1 MMPEKMALKVIP
13 ETAKQFGV
21 VKTWLHSKEID
32 SLVIA
37 TDAGREGEL
46 VARWILDK
54 AGFRKPIK
62 RLWISSQTDKAIRE
76 GFAHLRP
83 AAEYDNLF
91 RSARARSEADW
102 LVGLNVTRA
111 LTCKYNAQLS
121 AGRVQTPTLALIVER
136 EEAIRRFVPQE
147 FWTVTAKL
155 PGFTATWRDPNG
167 QARLFDRERAEE
179 LAARL
184 QYDQAR
190 RDAEDL
196 EERIRDLLQEWE
208 ELRAVRTQLE
218 ALLGEKAERLKELGG
233 TGGTRLA
240 ELDRALDALAAQ
252 RREVGETLHAGRQ
265 AEQAL
270 SGVLDSL
277 DSAESWGTWDMLGG
291 GLFTTMAKHGHID
304 DARAGIDHA
313 QRALSRFRTEL
324 ADVRDMELP
333 QVQIGE
339 FATFAD
345 YFFDGFFMD
354 WMVQSKIQDAQEGVS
369 EVHVRV
375 LNALRNLEQMDQ
387 ELAGRQAGLESERK
401 ELLRTP

>member
-1 MMPEKMALKVIP
+1 MDERLNEINRELKELNEALARQGRMEAQWKDLQDQRAERDRRVM
-13 ETAKQFGV
+13 ET
-21 VKTWLHSKEID
+21 
-32 SLVIA
+32 
-37 TDAGREGEL
+37 GR
-46 VARWILDK
+46 V
-54 AGFRKPIK
+54 FRKEQDDVD
-62 RLWISSQTDKAIRE
+62 RLEK
-76 GFAHLRP
+76 G
-83 AAEYDNLF
+83 
-91 RSARARSEADW
+91 
-102 LVGLNVTRA
+102 GLRA
-111 LTCKYNAQLS
+111 LLLS
-121 AGRVQTPTLALIVER
+121 LTG
-136 EEAIRRFVPQE
+136 
-147 FWTVTAKL
+147 
-155 PGFTATWRDPNG
+155 
-167 QARLFDRERAEE
+167 DREVRLSQERREE

-196 EERIRDLLQEWE
+196 EERIRDLLQERE
-208 ELRAVRTQLE
+208 ELRAIRTQLE

-252 RREVGETLHAGRQ
+252 RREVGEALHAGRQ

-354 WMVQSKIQDAQEGVS
+354 WMVQSKIQDAKEGVS

>member
-1 MMPEKMALKVIP
+1 MDERLNEINRELKELNEALARANGLERRLDDLRAQYEERKARVE
-13 ETAKQFGV
+13 ETARLL
-21 VKTWLHSKEID
+21 TKE
-32 SLVIA
+32 
-37 TDAGREGEL
+37 REDVEKLEKG
-46 VARWILDK
+46 
-54 AGFRKPIK
+54 
-62 RLWISSQTDKAIRE
+62 
-76 GFAHLRP
+76 
-83 AAEYDNLF
+83 
-91 RSARARSEADW
+91 
-102 LVGLNVTRA
+102 GLRA
-111 LTCKYNAQLS
+111 LLLS
-121 AGRVQTPTLALIVER
+121 LTG
-136 EEAIRRFVPQE
+136 
-147 FWTVTAKL
+147 
-155 PGFTATWRDPNG
+155 
-167 QARLFDRERAEE
+167 DREVRLSQERREE

-196 EERIRDLLQEWE
+196 EERIRDLLQERE
-208 ELRAVRTQLE
+208 ELRAVRTRLE

-252 RREVGETLHAGRQ
+252 RREVGEALHAGRQ

-333 QVQIGE
+333 PRYRSGSSPPLPTTSSTV
-339 FATFAD
+339 
-345 YFFDGFFMD
+345 FFMD

-375 LNALRNLEQMDQ
+375 LNALRNLERMDQ
-387 ELAGRQAGLESERK
+387 NLAEEQDGLKRER
-401 ELLRTP
+401 EGLLLRSSGSD

>member
-1 MMPEKMALKVIP
+1 MDERLNEINRELKELNEALARQGRMEAQWKDLQDQRAERDRRVM
-13 ETAKQFGV
+13 ET
-21 VKTWLHSKEID
+21 
-32 SLVIA
+32 
-37 TDAGREGEL
+37 GR
-46 VARWILDK
+46 V
-54 AGFRKPIK
+54 FRKEQDDVD
-62 RLWISSQTDKAIRE
+62 RLEK
-76 GFAHLRP
+76 G
-83 AAEYDNLF
+83 
-91 RSARARSEADW
+91 
-102 LVGLNVTRA
+102 GLRA
-111 LTCKYNAQLS
+111 LLLS
-121 AGRVQTPTLALIVER
+121 LTGDR
-136 EEAIRRFVPQE
+136 E
-147 FWTVTAKL
+147 
-155 PGFTATWRDPNG
+155 
-167 QARLFDRERAEE
+167 ARLSQERREE

-196 EERIRDLLQEWE
+196 EERIRDLLQERE
-208 ELRAVRTQLE
+208 ELRAVRTRLE

-252 RREVGETLHAGRQ
+252 RREVGEALHAGRQ

-375 LNALRNLEQMDQ
+375 LNALRNLERMDQ
-387 ELAGRQAGLESERK
+387 NLAEEQGGLKRER
-401 ELLRTP
+401 EGLLLRSSGSD

>member
-1 MMPEKMALKVIP
+1 MDERLRELNEELSELNGRLARANGRDRRVM
-13 ETAKQFGV
+13 ET
-21 VKTWLHSKEID
+21 
-32 SLVIA
+32 
-37 TDAGREGEL
+37 GR
-46 VARWILDK
+46 V
-54 AGFRKPIK
+54 FRKEQDDVD
-62 RLWISSQTDKAIRE
+62 RLEK
-76 GFAHLRP
+76 G
-83 AAEYDNLF
+83 
-91 RSARARSEADW
+91 
-102 LVGLNVTRA
+102 GLRA
-111 LTCKYNAQLS
+111 LLLS
-121 AGRVQTPTLALIVER
+121 LTG
-136 EEAIRRFVPQE
+136 
-147 FWTVTAKL
+147 
-155 PGFTATWRDPNG
+155 
-167 QARLFDRERAEE
+167 DREVRLSQERREE

-196 EERIRDLLQEWE
+196 EERIRDLLQERE
-208 ELRAVRTQLE
+208 ELRAIRTQLE

-252 RREVGETLHAGRQ
+252 RREVGEALHAGRQ

>member
-1 MMPEKMALKVIP
+1 MDERLNEINRELKELNEALARQGRMEAQWKDLQDQRAERERRVM
-13 ETAKQFGV
+13 ET
-21 VKTWLHSKEID
+21 
-32 SLVIA
+32 
-37 TDAGREGEL
+37 GR
-46 VARWILDK
+46 V
-54 AGFRKPIK
+54 FRKEQDDVD
-62 RLWISSQTDKAIRE
+62 RLEK
-76 GFAHLRP
+76 G
-83 AAEYDNLF
+83 
-91 RSARARSEADW
+91 
-102 LVGLNVTRA
+102 GLRA
-111 LTCKYNAQLS
+111 LLLS
-121 AGRVQTPTLALIVER
+121 LTG
-136 EEAIRRFVPQE
+136 
-147 FWTVTAKL
+147 
-155 PGFTATWRDPNG
+155 
-167 QARLFDRERAEE
+167 DREVRLSQERREE

-196 EERIRDLLQEWE
+196 EERIRDLLQERE
-208 ELRAVRTQLE
+208 ELRAVRTRLE

-252 RREVGETLHAGRQ
+252 RREVGEALHAGRQ

-375 LNALRNLEQMDQ
+375 LNALRNLERMDQ
-387 ELAGRQAGLESERK
+387 NLAEEQDGLKRER
-401 ELLRTP
+401 EGLLLRSSGSD